1 MRGTHSL
8 TLATPALLI
17 ALACWPAE
25 ASQASTGSNSV
36 QAVAVNSP
44 NGAAL
49 ARAFKPRTSTYE
61 AGYRAG
67 FRRGIRDGHKD
78 CSRRRSHGQLRTLS
92 PYTRGYTAG
101 YIKGYFSVCKR

>member
-8 TLATPALLI
+8 PLVAPALLI

-44 NGAAL
+44 DDAAL
-49 ARAFKPRTSTYE
+49 ARAFKPRSTYE

-67 FRRGIRDGHKD
+67 FRRGVRDGHKD
-78 CSRRRSHGQLRTLS
+78 CGRRRSHGQRRALS